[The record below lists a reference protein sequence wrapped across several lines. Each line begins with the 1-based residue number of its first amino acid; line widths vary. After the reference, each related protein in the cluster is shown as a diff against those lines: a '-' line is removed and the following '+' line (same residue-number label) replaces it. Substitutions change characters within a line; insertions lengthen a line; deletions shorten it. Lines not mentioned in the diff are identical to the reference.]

1 MNGFNFS
8 DAKGIY
14 LGNTLAKEV
23 YYGSTKIWGGEHDYS
38 KDYLTIE
45 FLESGKL
52 QIQSDGT
59 LTKTIYYSEDDGTTW
74 NSVTS
79 VADTTIDVGNN
90 HIQGDKILLKGSNSA
105 YGTSI
110 SNCTTF
116 VPTGK
121 VNLSG
126 NIMSLIHGD
135 NFVDKVVLTEMWTFV
150 GLFADALIVSAK
162 NLVLPATT
170 LTNGCYRDMFS
181 ACEYLVDAPELPATT
196 IETRCYYSMF
206 DGCINLEKAPE
217 LPAKNIALTYCYR
230 YLFRDCAKINYIKCL
245 GETHISNATNQ
256 WVNGVAA
263 TGTFVKS
270 ANATFWTT
278 GANGIPSGW
287 RDESE

>member
-1 MNGFNFS
+1 MNGFNLS

-23 YYGSTKIWGGEHDYS
+23 YYGSTKIWGGTHDYS

-52 QIQSDGT
+52 QVESNGT
-59 LTKTIYYSEDDGTTW
+59 MVVTISYSEDDGTTW
-74 NSVTS
+74 NSITT
-79 VADTTIDVGNN
+79 VAGTIIDVGNS
-90 HIQGDKILLKGSNSA
+90 HTQGDKILLKGLNSTYA
-105 YGTSI
+105 TSI
-110 SNCTTF
+110 SSATILE
-116 VPTGK
+116 PTCK
-121 VNLSG
+121 ANVSG

-135 NFVDKVVLTEMWTFV
+135 NFVDKVVLTDAWTFTC
-150 GLFADALIVSAK
+150 LFTKTFIVSAK

-181 ACEYLVDAPELPATT
+181 YCVYLVDAPELPATT
-196 IETRCYYSMF
+196 IETRCYYAMF
-206 DGCINLEKAPE
+206 DGCVNLEKAPE
-217 LPAKNIALTYCYR
+217 LPAKDIALTYCYR

-263 TGTFVKS
+263 TGTFLKS
-270 ANATFWTT
+270 ANASFWTN

-287 RDESE
+287 TVESE